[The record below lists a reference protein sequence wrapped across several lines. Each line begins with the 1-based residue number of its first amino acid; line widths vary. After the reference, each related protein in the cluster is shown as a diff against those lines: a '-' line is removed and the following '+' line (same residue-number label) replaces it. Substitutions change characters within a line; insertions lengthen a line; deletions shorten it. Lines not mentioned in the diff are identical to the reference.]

1 MATTAEMRAWLRA
14 EGYEP
19 SVKGALSADQLA
31 AYEAAH
37 PHANGSTDDEGD
49 PWAGGQ
55 WEGDVS
61 AAAEPPPDTGE
72 TPPRRPRAGSKPAG
86 KTGRTWPWGK
96 KSTGTKK
103 AKPKHPRV
111 PVDEVISGGWRL
123 LARIARPVPPL
134 ERTLKVQSPVAGL
147 LLEDTI
153 KGTLADTVLQP
164 IARMQAQGKVVAA
177 LAGPPLLVTAGTIHM
192 QAAAKADQPPNPV
205 FMGIISEA
213 LRESLML
220 WMDVAGPKFEL
231 ALQREKDF
239 EDRYGQGVDDMIAWI
254 FSPPPDPRDTAAVAA
269 EDEAIK
275 RAQGILREDT

>member
-19 SVKGALSADQLA
+19 SVKGALAADQVA
-31 AYEAAH
+31 AYDAAH
-37 PHANGSTDDEGD
+37 PGTNGDSEAD
-49 PWAGGQ
+49 PWAGGDY
-55 WEGDVS
+55 EGTS
-61 AAAEPPPDTGE
+61 LAADPPDDTGE
-72 TPPRRPRAGSKPAG
+72 TAPRRPRASKPAG

-96 KSTGTKK
+96 KTAAGKK
-103 AKPKHPRV
+103 AKAKHPRV

-123 LARIARPVPPL
+123 MARIARPVPPL

-153 KGTLADTVLQP
+153 KGTLADTILQP

-177 LAGPPLLVTAGTIHM
+177 LAGPPLLVTAGTVHM
-192 QAAAKADQPPNPV
+192 QRAAAAGAEPNPV
-205 FMGIISEA
+205 FMGIVTEA

-254 FSPPPDPRDTAAVAA
+254 FSPPPDPRDQAAVAEEEA
-269 EDEAIK
+269 AIK
-275 RAQGILREDT
+275 RAQGILREDM

>member
-1 MATTAEMRAWLRA
+1 MATTAQMRAWLRA

-19 SVKGALSADQLA
+19 SVKGALAADQIA
-31 AYEAAH
+31 AYDAAH
-37 PHANGSTDDEGD
+37 PGANGDGDEGD

-61 AAAEPPPDTGE
+61 AAGEPPDDTGE
-72 TPPRRPRAGSKPAG
+72 TPPRRPRTARPAG

-96 KSTGTKK
+96 KTAAGKK
-103 AKPKHPRV
+103 TKPKHARV

-123 LARIARPVPPL
+123 MARIARPVPPL

-177 LAGPPLLVTAGTIHM
+177 LVGPPLLVTAGTLHM
-192 QAAAKADQPPNPV
+192 QAAAKAQADPNPV

-220 WMDVAGPKFEL
+220 WMDVAGPKFDL
-231 ALQREKDF
+231 ALQRERDF

-254 FSPPPDPRDTAAVAA
+254 FSPPPDPRDQAAVAA
-269 EDEAIK
+269 EDEAIR
-275 RAQGILREDT
+275 RAQGILKEDT